1 VKVRV
6 NDRYELEV
14 PDVLIDK
21 FFDDFETL
29 PGGKNYESVCILRDL
44 IEEVF
49 DVFADDPEMLEED
62 EYKADFIKAIAMREA
77 LIEHGIF
84 YDA

>member
-1 VKVRV
+1 MKVMV
-6 NDRYELEV
+6 NNKYNLEV
-14 PDVLIDK
+14 PDLLIDK
-21 FFDDFETL
+21 FVDEFEPL
-29 PGGKNYESVCILRDL
+29 PGGQNYEAVCILREM

-49 DVFADDPEMLEED
+49 DVFAEDPDMLEED

>member
-1 VKVRV
+1 MKVMV
-6 NDRYELEV
+6 NNEHELEV

-21 FFDDFETL
+21 FFYDFEDL
-29 PGGKNYESVCILRDL
+29 PGGKNYEAICILREM

-49 DVFADDPEMLEED
+49 DVYADDPEMLEED

-77 LIEHGIF
+77 MIEHGIF
-84 YDA
+84 YHA

>member
-1 VKVRV
+1 VKVKV
-6 NDRYELEV
+6 NDIYELEI
-14 PDVLIDK
+14 PDILINK
-21 FFDDFETL
+21 FFYDFETL
-29 PGGKNYESVCILRDL
+29 PGGKNYESVCTLRDL

-49 DVFADDPEMLEED
+49 DVFTDDPEMLEED